1 MDCKPT
7 RQTNITTKRG
17 ILESLARV
25 FNLLG
30 VISPITLT
38 AKLIYRKICD
48 LKFAWDEKLS
58 PELTKEWMLWK
69 NTLQDLTPIPR
80 SITVLNY
87 IIKKIEIHGF
97 GDASKDGCCSA
108 IYVVVHQGNKVTQGF
123 FTAKSR
129 ISKRGCSITQT

>member
-1 MDCKPT
+1 MDCRPT

-25 FNLLG
+25 FDPLG
-30 VISPITLT
+30 VIYPITLT
-38 AKLIYRKICD
+38 VKLIYRKICD

-58 PELTKEWMLWK
+58 PELTKEWMPWK

-80 SITVLNY
+80 NITVLNHK
-87 IIKKIEIHGF
+87 IKKIEIHGF

-108 IYVVVHQGNKVTQGF
+108 IYM
-123 FTAKSR
+123 
-129 ISKRGCSITQT
+129 